1 MKTTKNLKTIR
12 RIVAAMLTLA
22 LVLTGITV
30 DNTVTANAAATTI
43 EQFQTGSTITMKPGE
58 TKRLL
63 VTGESG
69 EDLSEAYNWKCSDDA
84 IVGIEVDF
92 VDTSVDLTC
101 CMILTARKS
110 GTVTITG
117 KPYNYEDSELSMT
130 VNVKMSGPTAKQ
142 KKCKHVW
149 KTTKKPTCQRVGIK
163 TCKKCHLQREVK
175 KVSHKFVKKTFN
187 VTTYEFWTTERH
199 CGVCDK
205 KFETDKVSY
214 KYGVPNIA
222 DKEHEK
228 AYTKMLEE
236 YKEHCREE
244 HYGDGIGAWIE
255 WENEYGQQTITVTDG
270 VCKYCGEQEKPY
282 KAYLKTKEDAKN

>member
-30 DNTVTANAAATTI
+30 DNTVTVDAAATTI

-69 EDLSEAYNWKCSDDA
+69 EDLSEAYNWKCSDDT

-92 VDTSVDLTC
+92 VDMSVDLTC
-101 CMILTARKS
+101 CMVLTARKT

-117 KPYNYEDSELSMT
+117 KPFNYKDSELSMT

-175 KVSHKFVKKTFN
+175 RVPHKFVKETFN

-199 CGVCDK
+199 CSVCRK
-205 KFETDKVSY
+205 AFETDKVSY
-214 KYGVPNIA
+214 KYGVPYTE
-222 DKEHEK
+222 DKEYEK
-228 AYTKMLEE
+228 AYKKMLKE
-236 YKEHCREE
+236 YKEHCKKE
-244 HYGDGIGAWIE
+244 HYGHGTDAWVE
-255 WENEYGQQTITVTDG
+255 WDNEYGQQTITVTDG

-282 KAYLKTKEDAKN
+282 NARQRTKDDPAW